1 MLPDLRVQET
11 DRPSSTILTWIVSG
25 AFLAPCPSPNSRR
38 RAQRVL
44 RAALLTL
51 GLVVA
56 SGEAG
61 AVSAPD
67 DDTTSLPCR
76 PTIACTADI
85 VKPGLFELEAGMLFR
100 HLDGTRQWTFPFL
113 AKLTLTSFMQL
124 QVGSNGYTTQ
134 FDGVPARY
142 FDNVSPGI
150 KFHFLDQGSVLPSLS
165 ISGAVGVPILEHQQ
179 GFIPANDA
187 FFIAYIT
194 KDFGPIHADLNLG
207 ANDWALDSSPRAQEW
222 VALAVSAPLP
232 PPFGAMVEFYYFTD
246 AAPFAGRD
254 GGWLF
259 ALSVS
264 PRPWLIFD
272 FGGDIGYFPSS
283 RAYSSFVGMTIV
295 PVKLWP

>member
-1 MLPDLRVQET
+1 MLHPLK
-11 DRPSSTILTWIVSG
+11 L
-25 AFLAPCPSPNSRR
+25 LAPLFAGVSVEPSRKR
-38 RAQRVL
+38 RATL
-44 RAALLTL
+44 FLTL
-51 GLVVA
+51 ALV
-56 SGEAG
+56 G
-61 AVSAPD
+61 VSRKGWAISPPD

-85 VKPGLFELEAGMLFR
+85 VKPGLFELETGMLFR
-100 HLDGTRQWTFPFL
+100 RLGIARQWTFPFL

-124 QVGSNGYTTQ
+124 QLGSNGYTTQ

-142 FDNVSPGI
+142 FDNVSPGV
-150 KFHFLDQGSVLPSLS
+150 KFHLVDQGPVLPSLS
-165 ISGAVGVPILEHQQ
+165 ISGSVGVPIIEHQQ
-179 GFIPANDA
+179 GFIPADDA

-194 KDFGPIHADLNLG
+194 KDFGPIHADLNLS
-207 ANDWALDSSPRAQEW
+207 ANELGIDSSPRAQEW

-232 PPFGAMVEFYYFTD
+232 PPFGVMIEFYYFTD

-254 GGWLF
+254 GGCLF

-283 RAYSSFVGMTIV
+283 RSYSSFVGMTLV

>member
-1 MLPDLRVQET
+1 M
-11 DRPSSTILTWIVSG
+11 
-25 AFLAPCPSPNSRR
+25 R
-38 RAQRVL
+38 RA
-44 RAALLTL
+44 AFLLTL

-56 SGEAG
+56 SRKAW
-61 AVSAPD
+61 AISPPD
-67 DDTTSLPCR
+67 DETVSLPCR

-85 VKPGLFELEAGMLFR
+85 VKPGLFELETGMLFR
-100 HLDGTRQWTFPFL
+100 RLGSARQWTFPFL

-142 FDNVSPGI
+142 VDNLSPGV
-150 KFHFLDQGSVLPSLS
+150 KFHLVDQGPVLPSLALS
-165 ISGAVGVPILEHQQ
+165 AAVGVPILEHQQ
-179 GFIPANDA
+179 GFVSATDA

-194 KDFGPIHADLNLG
+194 KDFGTLHADLNLG
-207 ANDWALDSSPRAQEW
+207 ANDFGMDSSPRAQEW

-232 PPFGAMVEFYYFTD
+232 PPFGIMTEFYYFTD

-264 PRPWLIFD
+264 PRPWLVFD
-272 FGGDIGYFPSS
+272 FGGDVGYFPAS